1 MRSAET
7 TSPMRSRAAIV
18 WLIAGL
24 EFSAC
29 AKTAQME
36 APGMSPNN
44 STGETPNAM
53 VLLQFQT
60 IIKLKDGSVDL
71 RSRST
76 IESLS
81 RVAGAR
87 IEYMRPMSGDA
98 HVIRVLPI
106 APTTYEQALRLL
118 RGSELVEYVE
128 HDALERPQGP
138 R

>member
-7 TSPMRSRAAIV
+7 TSPMRSWAVID
-18 WLIAGL
+18 WLVAGL

-29 AKTAQME
+29 AKTAQTE
-36 APGMSPNN
+36 APGMSPNS
-44 STGETPNAM
+44 STGETPNSM
-53 VLLQFQT
+53 VLQQFQT
-60 IIKLKDGSVDL
+60 IIKLKDRSMDL
-71 RSRST
+71 RSQST
-76 IESLS
+76 IDSLS

-87 IEYMRPMSGDA
+87 IEYLRPMSGDA

-106 APTTYEQALRLL
+106 APTTFEQALRLL